1 MTIAQVQPLN
11 IPTASELTKAHDF
24 LHEADLLVTDVKSLF
39 RNSGDFVIAARL
51 KDIQGRL
58 ADEIQAIERLIAAS
72 KPGLRHRTQRD
83 CFPHVNGC
91 ISARVGAQSL
101 SR

>member
-1 MTIAQVQPLN
+1 MTITQVQPLN

-58 ADEIQAIERLIAAS
+58 ADEIRAVERLIAAS
-72 KPGLRHRTQRD
+72 KPSLRH
-83 CFPHVNGC
+83 
-91 ISARVGAQSL
+91 
-101 SR
+101 